1 MPDKSYTICPNC
13 QHKFK
18 KEFDYCPHCGQAN
31 KDLNLNFRFIFS
43 EFLSANFNLDS
54 KILLT
59 LKLLLLK
66 PGMLSREFLAGKRT
80 KYISPIRLYLLVS
93 LVYFFILS
101 VKQPSSDIVQI
112 GTDVEVT
119 DSIATKDEKAAD
131 FVTVKDGFKE
141 SDSLTDLE
149 KFIMKKLKMLDTK
162 EGNKAFWQSLRKTI
176 STGMFLLMPLTALI
190 LMALFYKG
198 SYYFEHLIF
207 VINLQSV
214 LFIISILYNL
224 ITWIG
229 NIPGI
234 LILEF
239 MLMTC
244 IIFCWIKNFYNLK
257 TRKAIWKT
265 ILFLFL
271 FSLLLLV
278 FFIIVIVFSVIV
290 M

>member
-1 MPDKSYTICPNC
+1 MPDKSYKTCPNC

-31 KDLNLNFRFIFS
+31 RDLNLNFRFVFS

-54 KILLT
+54 EILLT

-80 KYISPIRLYLLVS
+80 KYISPIRLYLLIS

-101 VKQPSSDIVQI
+101 VKQPSSDIVKI
-112 GTDVEVT
+112 GADAEVT
-119 DSIATKDEKAAD
+119 DSIAAKNKKTDD
-131 FVTVKDGFKE
+131 FIAENNELEE
-141 SDSLTDLE
+141 SDSLTGLE
-149 KFIMKKLKMLDTK
+149 KFIVKKLKMLDTK

-190 LMALFYKG
+190 LMVLFYKG

-207 VINLQSV
+207 VIHLQSV

-229 NIPGI
+229 DIPGI
-234 LILEF
+234 LIPEF
-239 MLMTC
+239 MLMTF
-244 IIFCWIKNFYNLK
+244 IIFYWIKNFYNLK
-257 TRKAIWKT
+257 TGKAIWKT

-271 FSLLLLV
+271 FSLLLLL